1 MSQEDVQVVQRFLSP
16 YEGEDLVAPMQE
28 FVERFGPDF
37 PPDAVLAFWAE
48 DPSWQHA
55 HPDIEWDSR
64 AAGLLLARGPREL
77 SLWVVEWLEAWDRYV
92 NRVVEYRDL
101 GDWVLVLM
109 DIRARGR
116 QGIAVETLNFSLYQV
131 RDGKVAVY
139 RTFRSE
145 REALEA
151 ARVRE

>member
-1 MSQEDVQVVQRFLSP
+1 MSQEAVEVVRQFLAP
-16 YEGEDLVAPMQE
+16 YEGEDLVGPMRE

-37 PPDAVLAFWAE
+37 QPDDVLAFWAE
-48 DPSWQHA
+48 DPSWQHV
-55 HPDIEWDSR
+55 HPDVEWDSR

-77 SLWVVEWLEAWDRYV
+77 SLWVVEWLEAWDSYR
-92 NRVVEYRDL
+92 NRALEYRDL

-109 DIRARGR
+109 DIRALGR
-116 QGIAVETLNFSLYQV
+116 EGIEVETLNFSLYQV

-139 RTFRSE
+139 RTFLSE

-151 ARVRE
+151 AGARK